1 MDIEA
6 FVKLKKLNDE
16 IHALEWVMES
26 LPNWLNYANGN
37 EFMLVQ
43 KRYGSGNKQYD
54 GKALLPGC
62 ILKEVAEF
70 ALEVAERELE
80 LKKKQFEKL

>member
-6 FVKLKKLNDE
+6 FEKLKKLIDE

-26 LPNWLNYANGN
+26 LPNWLNNANEN

-43 KRYGSGNKQYD
+43 KRYTRSNKQYD
-54 GKALLPGC
+54 RKALLPGC

-70 ALEVAERELE
+70 ALVVAERELE
-80 LKKKQFEKL
+80 LKKKEFEKL